1 MQVIYLADSNVS
13 KAACVNTHR
22 VWGFRLHGGIRR
34 FRVTAFISLKP
45 MKQSCDDECRRCSVT
60 VINRRD
66 FLIILLVSQLDKLR
80 QNKIGFDLWISELNA
95 GQALLY
101 FGSFEIVW
109 LVGVLFWVVLL
120 DNVYVFL
127 SDCICVRVRQCEFA
141 CPSAHV
147 RICGCLW
154 TSARVCT
161 SALYVRC
168 KFCEILSPCS
178 ITLPILAEE

>member
-1 MQVIYLADSNVS
+1 M
-13 KAACVNTHR
+13 
-22 VWGFRLHGGIRR
+22 WGFRLHRGICR

-45 MKQSCDDECRRCSVT
+45 MKQSCDECRRCSVT

-80 QNKIGFDLWISELNA
+80 QNKTGFDLWISGLKA

-101 FGSFEIVW
+101 SGSFEIVW

-120 DNVYVFL
+120 DNVCVFL

-147 RICGCLW
+147 RICEYLW
-154 TSARVCT
+154 LPAHPLCARVGFYMWGAN
-161 SALYVRC
+161 SV
-168 KFCEILSPCS
+168 KFCLCAPSHCRYWLKNRLCS
-178 ITLPILAEE
+178 TDYRQTHTHTQK